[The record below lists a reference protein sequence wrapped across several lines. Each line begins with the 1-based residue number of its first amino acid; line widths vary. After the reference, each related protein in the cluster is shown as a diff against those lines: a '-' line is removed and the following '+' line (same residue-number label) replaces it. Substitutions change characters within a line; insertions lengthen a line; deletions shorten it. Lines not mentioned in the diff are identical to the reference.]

1 MQSARAMVTELLAVE
16 GRAVGVAAGE
26 AAGQQQATNTEQ
38 FLQLSQDK
46 VAALRASF
54 TELGRAAGQ
63 QAGAT
68 VATTVTGK
76 LDLETILA
84 EVAAVVSNPTPS

>member
-1 MQSARAMVTELLAVE
+1 MVTELLAVE
-16 GRAVGVAAGE
+16 GRAVGAAAGE

-54 TELGRAAGQ
+54 TELGRVAGQ
-63 QAGAT
+63 QAGAA
-68 VATTVTGK
+68 VAATVTGK
-76 LDLETILA
+76 LDLQTILA
-84 EVAAVVSNPTPS
+84 EVTQVVSNPVPV